1 MILRYSYMCISEAAN
16 RACNV
21 GTNLKKSS
29 LLYSKLGSTVRA
41 IVNVTLSF
49 SCYRAIFVDSK
60 ITSLGGELGEVKP
73 EGGAVYVTV
82 VRFKSS
88 GNVVVAGQ

>member
-1 MILRYSYMCISEAAN
+1 
-16 RACNV
+16 
-21 GTNLKKSS
+21 
-29 LLYSKLGSTVRA
+29 
-41 IVNVTLSF
+41 VTLSF